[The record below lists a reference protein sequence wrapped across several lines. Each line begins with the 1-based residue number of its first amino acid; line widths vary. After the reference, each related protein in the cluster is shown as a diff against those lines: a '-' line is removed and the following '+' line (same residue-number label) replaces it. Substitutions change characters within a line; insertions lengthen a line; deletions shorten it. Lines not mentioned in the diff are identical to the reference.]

1 MWWCFIILVNF
12 VLFLMQNI
20 LQEWFQETNSHF
32 WDEKSKRRDYEEL
45 GNGFK
50 RLPHQLWSVDKFGL
64 CADAAIT
71 GIMPPPLM
79 EIQVITW
86 VSYTDELIGIF
97 LSSHSHWLS
106 LCLMIGSKISS
117 LLVALNVVL

>member
-1 MWWCFIILVNF
+1 
-12 VLFLMQNI
+12 MQG
-20 LQEWFQETNSHF
+20 WFQEKNSHF
-32 WDEKSKRRDYEEL
+32 WDERSKRRDYEEL

-50 RLPHQLWSVDKFGL
+50 RLPHQLWSVDKFGS

-86 VSYTDELIGIF
+86 FSYADELIGIF
-97 LSSHSHWLS
+97 LSGHSHWLS
-106 LCLMIGSKISS
+106 LCLRIGSKISS